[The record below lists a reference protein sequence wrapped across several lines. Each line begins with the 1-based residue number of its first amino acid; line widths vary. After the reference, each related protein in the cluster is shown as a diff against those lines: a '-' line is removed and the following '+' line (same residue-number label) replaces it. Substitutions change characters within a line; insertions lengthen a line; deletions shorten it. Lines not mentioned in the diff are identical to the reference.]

1 MAFLEEFF
9 KHRGLHEFKKSEFA
23 ELVKENI
30 SCSEDVSDEIKEI
43 IKELS
48 ADNKKE
54 ATASL

>member
-1 MAFLEEFF
+1 MQQ
-9 KHRGLHEFKKSEFA
+9 KFKKAEFA

-30 SCSEDVSDEIKEI
+30 SSLEDVSDEIKEI

-54 ATASL
+54 ASASL